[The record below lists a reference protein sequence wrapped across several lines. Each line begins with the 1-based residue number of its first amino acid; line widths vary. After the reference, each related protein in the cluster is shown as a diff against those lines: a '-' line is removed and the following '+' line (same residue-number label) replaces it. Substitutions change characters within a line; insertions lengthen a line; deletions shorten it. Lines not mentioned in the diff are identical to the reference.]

1 MTDHER
7 ISRLEIQMQSLQNA
21 FLQSQRNAV
30 PQTAKVDDTASKVVE
45 LTPYTESKTAYIG
58 DTSVI
63 FLDVPEGNLSVYVK
77 DIDGNYPNY
86 TVERSA
92 EGVAVYFEALEN
104 VTEVTI
110 SIIGG

>member
-1 MTDHER
+1 MTLEQRVESLER
-7 ISRLEIQMQSLQNA
+7 QIRLLQNA
-21 FLQSQRNAV
+21 IIQASKNAL
-30 PQTAKVDDTASKVVE
+30 PQTEKLDETASKVVD
-45 LTPYTESKTAYIG
+45 LTPYSDSKTAYIG

-104 VTEVTI
+104 VTEITI